1 MIIFFLR
8 HGETEATKA
17 GEIQG
22 GANGERN
29 SVTKEGLEKVRK
41 TSAQLFQG
49 FEDYYVS
56 DYGRVA
62 NFNYR
67 NTGDSILLKPF
78 NTKDGYEQIS
88 LVNNG
93 KKIKKLVHRLVAEAF
108 IPNPQNNYKYHLG
121 LLFLLIYQFYFF
133 VSF

>member
-1 MIIFFLR
+1 MKF
-8 HGETEATKA
+8 
-17 GEIQG
+17 EI
-22 GANGERN
+22 NFKDLYNEEWREI
-29 SVTKEGLEKVRK
+29 K
-41 TSAQLFQG
+41 G
-49 FEDYYVS
+49 FKDYYVS

-93 KKIKKLVHRLVAEAF
+93 KKIKKLVHRLVAEA
-108 IPNPQNNYKYHLG
+108 
-121 LLFLLIYQFYFF
+121 LLIILYILLILQIIFFLLSFF
-133 VSF
+133 TPFF